1 MKLLFL
7 TQYYPPETGAPQN
20 RLHSLALN
28 LIKVSFEVEVLTAMP
43 NYPNM
48 EIFPEYRGIK
58 EMEETI
64 DGVRVVRSSIYVTK
78 DKGVAKRLMN
88 YFSFVWTSMRS
99 YKRLRKVDYV
109 LCESPPL
116 FLGISA
122 LYLARKLKAKM
133 IFNVSDLWPESAE
146 ELDIVSNKFFLGL
159 AYKLEAYLYK
169 KSFLVTGQTQGIV
182 ADINKRFPKVPTMWL
197 PNGIDKDL
205 YSFEDIETDW
215 LEEYGIQGKR
225 LYMYAGI
232 IGHAQGLDVLI
243 KAKQWLMN
251 NEPEI
256 ASGLEF
262 VMIGD
267 GPEKNRLE
275 ELDKELETKIVFIP
289 NTPKQKVMRMIKNAS
304 GYIVPLKKLNLFL
317 GAIPSKIFDP
327 LALGIPVLLGVDGE
341 ARKIF
346 IEQGKGGL
354 FYEPENHEALAE
366 AIVQLENDKHLAKKL
381 GQQGK
386 EYVEQNFDR
395 KNIAMSFKDRVQTL
409 DSYLQL

>member
-28 LIKVSFEVEVLTAMP
+28 LIKVGFEVEVLTALP
-43 NYPNM
+43 NYPKM
-48 EIFPEYRGIK
+48 EIFPEYRGIR

-99 YKRLRKVDYV
+99 HKRLREADYV

-159 AYKLEAYLYK
+159 AYKLEAFLYK
-169 KSFLVTGQTQGIV
+169 KSFLVTGQTQGII

-197 PNGIDKDL
+197 PNGIDKDVYTFSEL
-205 YSFEDIETDW
+205 ETDW

-232 IGHAQGLDVLI
+232 IGHAQGLDVILR
-243 KAKQWLMN
+243 AKQWLVE

-256 ASGLEF
+256 AASLEF
-262 VMIGD
+262 VIIGD
-267 GPEKNRLE
+267 GPEKKRLE
-275 ELDKELETKIVFIP
+275 EININLKTNVVFIP

-341 ARKIF
+341 ARSIF

-354 FYEPENHEALAE
+354 FYEPENHAALGK
-366 AIVQLENDKHLAKKL
+366 AIVQLENDKNFAKKL

-386 EYVEQNFDR
+386 DYVEQNFDR
-395 KNIAMSFKDRVQTL
+395 KNIAITLRDRVQAL
-409 DSYLQL
+409 EL

>member
-28 LIKVSFEVEVLTAMP
+28 LIEVGFEVEVLTAMP
-43 NYPNM
+43 NYPKM
-48 EIFPEYRGIK
+48 ELFPEYRGIK

-64 DGVRVVRSSIYVTK
+64 DGVRVVRSYIYVTK

-99 YKRLRKVDYV
+99 HKRLREADFV

-122 LYLARKLKAKM
+122 LYLSRKLKAKM

-159 AYKLEAYLYK
+159 AYKLEAFLYK

-197 PNGIDKDL
+197 PNGIDKDVYTFSEL
-205 YSFEDIETDW
+205 ETDW
-215 LEEYGIQGKR
+215 LQEYNIQDKR

-232 IGHAQGLDVLI
+232 IGHAQGLDLII
-243 KAKQWLMN
+243 KAKQWLIQ

-256 ASGLEF
+256 AAGLEF

-267 GPEKNRLE
+267 GPEKDRLE
-275 ELDKELETKIVFIP
+275 MLDKDLGTNIVFIP

-304 GYIVPLKKLNLFL
+304 GFIVPLKKLNLFL

-341 ARKIF
+341 ARNIF

-354 FYEPENHEALAE
+354 FYEPENHEALAK
-366 AIVQLENDKHLAKKL
+366 AIVQLEKDKDLALKL

-386 EYVEQNFDR
+386 QFVEQNFDR
-395 KNIAMSFKDRVQTL
+395 KNIAISFKERLQAL
-409 DSYLQL
+409 DF

>member
-28 LIKVSFEVEVLTAMP
+28 LIKVGFEVEVLTALP
-43 NYPNM
+43 NYPKM
-48 EIFPEYRGIK
+48 EIFPEYRGIR

-99 YKRLRKVDYV
+99 HKRLREADYV

-146 ELDIVSNKFFLGL
+146 ELDIVSNKFFLRL
-159 AYKLEAYLYK
+159 AYKLEAFLYK
-169 KSFLVTGQTQGIV
+169 KSFLVTGQTQGII

-197 PNGIDKDL
+197 PNGIDKDVYTFSEL
-205 YSFEDIETDW
+205 ETDW

-232 IGHAQGLDVLI
+232 IGHAQGLDVILR
-243 KAKQWLMN
+243 AKQWLIE

-256 ASGLEF
+256 AASLEF
-262 VMIGD
+262 VIIGD
-267 GPEKNRLE
+267 GPEKKRLE
-275 ELDKELETKIVFIP
+275 EININLKTNVVFIP

-341 ARKIF
+341 ARSIF

-354 FYEPENHEALAE
+354 FYEPENHAALGK
-366 AIVQLENDKHLAKKL
+366 AIVQLENDKNFAKKL

-386 EYVEQNFDR
+386 DYVEQNFDR
-395 KNIAMSFKDRVQTL
+395 KNIAITLRDRVQAL
-409 DSYLQL
+409 EL

>member
-28 LIKVSFEVEVLTAMP
+28 LIKVGLEVEVLTVMP
-43 NYPNM
+43 NYPKM
-48 EIFPEYRGIK
+48 EIFPEYRGLK
-58 EMEETI
+58 EMEDTI

-78 DKGVAKRLMN
+78 EKGVAKRLMN

-99 YKRLRKVDYV
+99 YKKLSKADYV

-182 ADINKRFPKVPTMWL
+182 ADINKRFPKVPIMWL
-197 PNGIDKDL
+197 PNGIDKDV
-205 YSFEDIETDW
+205 YSFENIETDW
-215 LEEYGIQGKR
+215 LEQYGIQGKR

-232 IGHAQGLDVLI
+232 IGHAQGLDVII

-267 GPEKNRLE
+267 GPEKHRLV
-275 ELDKELETKIVFIP
+275 ELDKELKTKIIFIP
-289 NTPKQKVMRMIKNAS
+289 NTPKQKLIPMIKNAT
-304 GYIVPLKKLNLFL
+304 GYIVPLKKLDLFL

-341 ARKIF
+341 ARNIF

-354 FYEPENHEALAE
+354 FYEPENYEALAK
-366 AIVQLENDKHLAKKL
+366 ALVKLENDKNLAKKL
-381 GQQGK
+381 GRQGK
-386 EYVEQNFDR
+386 QYIEQNFDR
-395 KNIAMSFKDRVQTL
+395 KNIAMSFKDRVHSL
-409 DSYLQL
+409 DS

>member
-1 MKLLFL
+1 
-7 TQYYPPETGAPQN
+7 
-20 RLHSLALN
+20 
-28 LIKVSFEVEVLTAMP
+28 
-43 NYPNM
+43 
-48 EIFPEYRGIK
+48 
-58 EMEETI
+58 
-64 DGVRVVRSSIYVTK
+64 
-78 DKGVAKRLMN
+78 
-88 YFSFVWTSMRS
+88 MRS
-99 YKRLRKVDYV
+99 YKRLSTADFI

-182 ADINKRFPKVPTMWL
+182 ADINKRFPKAPTMWL
-197 PNGIDKDL
+197 PNGIDKDV

-215 LEEYGIQGKR
+215 LEQNGIRGKR

-232 IGHAQGLDVLI
+232 IGHAQGLDVII
-243 KAKQWLMN
+243 KAKQWLMH
-251 NEPEI
+251 NEPDI
-256 ASGLEF
+256 ALGLEF

-267 GPEKNRLE
+267 GPEKNRIE
-275 ELDKELETKIVFIP
+275 ELDRELETKIVFIS

-304 GYIVPLKKLNLFL
+304 GYIVPLKKLKLFL

-341 ARKIF
+341 ARNIF

-354 FYEPENHEALAE
+354 FYEPENHEGLAK
-366 AIVQLENDKHLAKKL
+366 AIVQLENDKNLAEKL

-386 EYVEQNFDR
+386 EYVEQKFDR

-409 DSYLQL
+409 DS

>member
-28 LIKVSFEVEVLTAMP
+28 LIEVGFEVEVLTAMP
-43 NYPNM
+43 NYPKM
-48 EIFPEYRGIK
+48 EIFPEYREIK

-64 DGVRVVRSSIYVTK
+64 DGVRVVRSSIFVTK

-99 YKRLRKVDYV
+99 YKRLSKADYV

-133 IFNVSDLWPESAE
+133 IFNVSDLWPESAV
-146 ELDIVSNKFFLGL
+146 ELDIVSNKLFLDL

-197 PNGIDKDL
+197 PNGIDKDV
-205 YSFEDIETDW
+205 YSSVDIETDW
-215 LEEYGIQGKR
+215 LEQYEIQGKR

-232 IGHAQGLDVLI
+232 IGHAQGLDVI
-243 KAKQWLMN
+243 IRAKQWLMK

-267 GPEKNRLE
+267 GPEKDRLV

-327 LALGIPVLLGVDGE
+327 LALGIPVILGVDGE
-341 ARKIF
+341 ARIIF

-354 FYEPENHEALAE
+354 FYEPENHEALAK
-366 AIVQLENDKHLAKKL
+366 AIVQLENDKLLAKKL

-386 EYVEQNFDR
+386 DYVEQNFDR
-395 KNIAMSFKDRVQTL
+395 KNIAMCYKDRVQSL
-409 DSYLQL
+409 DS

>member
-28 LIKVSFEVEVLTAMP
+28 LIKVGFEVEVLTAMP
-43 NYPNM
+43 NYPKT

-78 DKGVAKRLMN
+78 DKEVAKRLMN

-99 YKRLRKVDYV
+99 HKRLRKADYV

-122 LYLARKLKAKM
+122 LYLARKQKAKM

-182 ADINKRFPKVPTMWL
+182 ADINKRFPKVSTMWL
-197 PNGIDKDL
+197 PNGIDKDV
-205 YSFEDIETDW
+205 YCFEDIVTDW
-215 LEEYGIQGKR
+215 LEENGIQGKR

-232 IGHAQGLDVLI
+232 IGHAQGLDVII

-256 ASGLEF
+256 AADIEF

-267 GPEKNRLE
+267 GPEKDGLE
-275 ELDKELETKIVFIP
+275 KLDKELATEIVFIP
-289 NTPKQKVMRMIKNAS
+289 NTPKQEVMRMIKSAS

-341 ARKIF
+341 ARNIF

-354 FYEPENHEALAE
+354 FYEPENHEALAK
-366 AIVQLENDKHLAKKL
+366 AIVQLENDKNLAKKL
-381 GQQGK
+381 GHQGK

-395 KNIAMSFKDRVQTL
+395 KNIAMSFKDQVQSL
-409 DSYLQL
+409 DS

>member
-28 LIKVSFEVEVLTAMP
+28 LIKVGFEVEVLTAMP
-43 NYPNM
+43 NYPKM
-48 EIFPEYRGIK
+48 EIFPEYQGIK

-78 DKGVAKRLMN
+78 DKGVTKRLMS

-99 YKRLRKVDYV
+99 FKRLSDADYV

-182 ADINKRFPKVPTMWL
+182 ADINKRFPMVTTMWV
-197 PNGIDKDL
+197 PNGIDKDV
-205 YSFEDIETDW
+205 YSFSDIETDW
-215 LEEYGIQGKR
+215 LEEHGIHGKR
-225 LYMYAGI
+225 LYIYAGI
-232 IGHAQGLDVLI
+232 IGHAQGLDVI
-243 KAKQWLMN
+243 VKAKQWLMN
-251 NEPEI
+251 HEPEI

-262 VMIGD
+262 VIIGD
-267 GPEKNRLE
+267 GPEKTRIE

-327 LALGIPVLLGVDGE
+327 LALGIPVILGVDGE
-341 ARKIF
+341 ARNIF
-346 IEQGKGGL
+346 IKQGKGGL
-354 FYEPENHEALAE
+354 YYEPENHEAMAN
-366 AIVQLENDKHLAKKL
+366 AIIQLEKDKELAKKL

-395 KNIAMSFKDRVQTL
+395 KNIAMSFKDKVQIL
-409 DSYLQL
+409 DS